1 VSERELP
8 TGDRVAW
15 GIARIAGHRAA
26 RCKCSARPGRR
37 TWPTL
42 RHRDSLA
49 LPSDRHRGRITR
61 TLTLREL
68 LRFQHS
74 FTQGDGLAQDPAEAG
89 ARHVESLGNH
99 NVMELDV
106 QVARSDWYEQ
116 AVEKLAIGSYLITPV
131 YLPTARRPGRP
142 RSGT

>member
-1 VSERELP
+1 M
-8 TGDRVAW
+8 
-15 GIARIAGHRAA
+15 AG
-26 RCKCSARPGRR
+26 
-37 TWPTL
+37 T
-42 RHRDSLA
+42 
-49 LPSDRHRGRITR
+49 
-61 TLTLREL
+61 
-68 LRFQHS
+68 
-74 FTQGDGLAQDPAEAG
+74 
-89 ARHVESLGNH
+89 RHVESLGNH